1 MEQNQYAMDLLTTA
15 KFPSPTGVNY
25 YESSLDIEY
34 LELYVTGF
42 PSPTG
47 VNYYEFKTLAKFYGV
62 SSKGFPSPTGV
73 NYYEFGRGAH

>member
-1 MEQNQYAMDLLTTA
+1 MNLERTYNLSNGEDFL
-15 KFPSPTGVNY
+15 FPSPTGVNY

-47 VNYYEFKTLAKFYGV
+47 VNYYECEERKSHKDD
-62 SSKGFPSPTGV
+62 
-73 NYYEFGRGAH
+73 